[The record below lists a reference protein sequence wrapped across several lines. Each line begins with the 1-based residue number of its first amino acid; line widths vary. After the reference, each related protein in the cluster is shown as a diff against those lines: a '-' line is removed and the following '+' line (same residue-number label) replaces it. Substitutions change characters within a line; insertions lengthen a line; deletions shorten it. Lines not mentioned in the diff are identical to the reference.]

1 MFGKMGNMAELMKK
15 AQQMQSKMK
24 EAQDKLGDID
34 VEGSAGN
41 GLVKVAMNG
50 KGDVKSVKI
59 DPSLAVADELDV
71 LEDLV
76 VAAINDGKAKAEAVA
91 ADEMAKVTGGLG
103 LPGGMKLPF

>member
-50 KGDVKSVKI
+50 KGDVKSIKI
-59 DPSLAVADELDV
+59 DPSLAVADEVDV

>member
-1 MFGKMGNMAELMKK
+1 MGNMAELMKK
-15 AQQMQSKMK
+15 AQQMQTKMK

-50 KGDVKSVKI
+50 KGDVKSIKI
-59 DPSLAVADELDV
+59 DPSLVVADEVDV

>member
-1 MFGKMGNMAELMKK
+1 MGNMAELMKK
-15 AQQMQSKMK
+15 AQQMQTKMK

-50 KGDVKSVKI
+50 KGDVKSIKI
-59 DPSLAVADELDV
+59 DPTLAVADEVDV

>member
-15 AQQMQSKMK
+15 AQQMQTKMK

-59 DPSLAVADELDV
+59 DPSLVVADEVDV

-91 ADEMAKVTGGLG
+91 AEEMAKVTGGLG